1 MNIRKI
7 IRATVLWPQS
17 YQQSCSSIYE
27 ESKKT
32 QNTQIEN
39 KDREAEVTGQW
50 CGVEDGGAKKVQRK
64 QRERTGRGQEGE
76 AIKVRRKK
84 QRLGRGTLK
93 K

>member
-1 MNIRKI
+1 M
-7 IRATVLWPQS
+7 WPQS

-50 CGVEDGGAKKVQRK
+50 CGVGDGGQRK
-64 QRERTGRGQEGE
+64 YRENKEKEQEEGRRE
-76 AIKVRRKK
+76 K
-84 QRLGRGTLK
+84 L
-93 K
+93 